1 MPVPKYNEMYAPF
14 LKALADGKIHTT
26 KEVRQYIADQ
36 MGLTDAD
43 MSYNRFRS

>member
-26 KEVRQYIADQ
+26 KEVRQFVADQ
-36 MGLTDAD
+36 IPSLG
-43 MSYNRFRS
+43 Y